1 MSRIDELIEQLCPDG
16 VEFKK
21 IFEVGTVQRGKRF
34 VKADIVES
42 GVPCIHYGEIY
53 TKYGISA
60 TDSFSFLEGSLANK
74 LRTALPGDVVMASAG
89 ETIEDIGKSV
99 AWLGDSPVVI
109 HDACY
114 AIRTSLDP
122 KFLSYYFRT
131 EQFRFGIRRRIS
143 SSKISSISTKSIEN
157 TEIPVPPLEVQREIV
172 RVLDL
177 FTSLEAELEAELEA
191 RRLQYEHY
199 RDYQFEMLLADE
211 TVQKLPLGD
220 VVERVRTGLNPRAN
234 FKLNTEDADKYYVTV
249 RELSGLQVKITEKTD
264 RVNDEAIRIINNRSN
279 LKPGDILFSGT
290 GTIGRT
296 AIVPEGLLDWNIK
309 EGVYA
314 LTPDASRVS
323 SLYLTFFLMS
333 QIARKS
339 FERASEGGTVAS
351 VSMEK
356 LKKITV
362 PIPPRDVQLRLSSV
376 IELFYRLAL
385 GVSDGLPAEIT
396 ARRQQYEYYRDKLLT
411 FKEKVA

>member
-16 VEFKK
+16 VEFFELSEVTIYRKDRILSAELTLDQFVGVDNLLPNKK
-21 IFEVGTVQRGKRF
+21 GKVR
-34 VKADIVES
+34 S
-42 GVPCIHYGEIY
+42 
-53 TKYGISA
+53 KYGP
-60 TDSFSFLEGSLANK
+60 N
-74 LRTALPGDVVMASAG
+74 TAHVVAYSPGDILVGNIRPYLRKVWLADNAGGAS
-89 ETIEDIGKSV
+89 
-99 AWLGDSPVVI
+99 GDVLVFGLR
-109 HDACY
+109 DEFADKVDC
-114 AIRTSLDP
+114 R
-122 KFLSYYFRT
+122 FLYYVLSSEEFFRYNV
-131 EQFRFGIRRRIS
+131 Q
-143 SSKISSISTKSIEN
+143 SSKGAKMPRGDKKALKKFR
-157 TEIPVPPLEVQREIV
+157 IPVPPLEVQREIV

-411 FKEKVA
+411 FKEKVG